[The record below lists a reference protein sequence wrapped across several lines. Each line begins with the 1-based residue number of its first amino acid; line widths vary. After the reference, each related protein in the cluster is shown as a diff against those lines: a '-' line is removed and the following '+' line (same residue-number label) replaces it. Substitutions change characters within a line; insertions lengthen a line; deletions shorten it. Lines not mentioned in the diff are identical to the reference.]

1 MLYSSGRR
9 NTHFETK
16 RSGGNDVHR
25 LVLSCFVRH
34 SATPFSRYVL
44 RHPPLNVIEISFYLV
59 TSKPQEGWSGQP
71 NIVLSIPRCVSLQ
84 VVFDFSSF

>member
-1 MLYSSGRR
+1 MTYIDSFHLA
-9 NTHFETK
+9 F
-16 RSGGNDVHR
+16 
-25 LVLSCFVRH
+25 FVI
-34 SATPFSRYVL
+34 SATPFSKYVL

-59 TSKPQEGWSGQP
+59 TSKPEEGWSGQP